1 MAAASA
7 PSRNLRV
14 VSITFAEGVIVSVGK
29 IILGTYIVVL
39 LAALLLG
46 PLIVLHGYRAWWLD
60 IFYAMIVGGYIG
72 GSISRYGIG
81 RRNRSA
87 DG

>member
-1 MAAASA
+1 
-7 PSRNLRV
+7 

-29 IILGTYIVVL
+29 IILGAYIVVL

>member
-1 MAAASA
+1 M
-7 PSRNLRV
+7 
-14 VSITFAEGVIVSVGK
+14 SITFPEGVIVSAGK
-29 IILGTYIVVL
+29 ITLDAYIAVL

-60 IFYAMIVGGYIG
+60 VFYAMIAAGYIG
-72 GSISRYGIG
+72 GSISRYRIG